1 MEHTSP
7 TTDRPLRIPRIAWIV
22 GAGLLAALVAVAI
35 FNVPLN
41 TVVYYGF
48 IVLVIVGHL
57 FMHGGHG
64 SHGGHG
70 QHTDT
75 AQTTDTAT
83 TTNDTVA
90 ATRPDDQHTRHS
102 GGCH

>member
-22 GAGLLAALVAVAI
+22 GAGLLIALIAIAV

-41 TVVYYGF
+41 TVLYYGF
-48 IVLVIVGHL
+48 IILMIAGHF

-64 SHGGHG
+64 SHGDHG
-70 QHTDT
+70 QHADSATTGDATDT
-75 AQTTDTAT
+75 TQPED
-83 TTNDTVA
+83 
-90 ATRPDDQHTRHS
+90 RGTRHS

>member
-1 MEHTSP
+1 MEDTSP
-7 TTDRPLRIPRIAWIV
+7 TTDRPQRIPRIAWIV
-22 GAGLLAALVAVAI
+22 GAGLLVALVAVAV

-48 IVLVIVGHL
+48 IILMIGGHF
-57 FMHGGHG
+57 FMHG

-70 QHTDT
+70 AHGQHSDASAT
-75 AQTTDTAT
+75 ADNTAE
-83 TTNDTVA
+83 
-90 ATRPDDQHTRHS
+90 ATQAKDKHADHS